1 MVDRAVAQKA
11 PYIVDVESGKSYA
24 WCSCGRSNAQPFCD
38 GSHKGTGFAP
48 TIHKAEKDGKV
59 AFCGC
64 KHAKTPP
71 FCDGSHNSL

>member
-1 MVDRAVAQKA
+1 MVDRVVAQKA
-11 PYIVDVESGKSYA
+11 PYIVDVEAGKSYA